1 MCWKCW
7 SCLLSN
13 GMSAESRET
22 NNRESQHDMY
32 DIYSTLGSLGPYSE
46 FGVLQVHGIP
56 DADLVC
62 FVRKNGGKTWRA
74 ERHPSPLGTNE
85 RNRIGHRCNVIIA
98 SVYVIWSYA
107 YRVLVP
113 VCHTPSI
120 DELPGRPTVI
130 QYYHTVV
137 VLVYSG

>member
-1 MCWKCW
+1 M
-7 SCLLSN
+7 
-13 GMSAESRET
+13 
-22 NNRESQHDMY
+22 
-32 DIYSTLGSLGPYSE
+32 
-46 FGVLQVHGIP
+46 LQVPGIP

-85 RNRIGHRCNVIIA
+85 RNRIGHRCNVIA

-130 QYYHTVV
+130 LSYGGRSCIVGSSRCSSSPESGVRVQ
-137 VLVYSG
+137 VLRVIDTSDSASIHETRKSEHGKLLLI